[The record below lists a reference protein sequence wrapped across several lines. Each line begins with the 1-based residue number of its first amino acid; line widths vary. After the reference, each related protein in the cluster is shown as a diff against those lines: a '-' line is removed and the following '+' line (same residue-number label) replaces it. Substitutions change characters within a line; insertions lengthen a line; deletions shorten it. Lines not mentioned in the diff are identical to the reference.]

1 MKDYVKM
8 IIFILIL
15 GLVTSV
21 LLGGMDAL
29 TKDRIAENQE
39 AELKATLLRAYD
51 IDYTFTNIHN
61 VYDNSVEEVE
71 NNDFTFY
78 VDKTTGKI
86 SYVFEGNGV
95 WGPIIGVITL
105 ESDFETISSITIIQQ
120 EETPGLGAVVA
131 ERQYLENFVGKKMTP
146 EIVITKNPT
155 NPENEVRAISGATR
169 TSNAFANILNTN
181 YATAK
186 EAWDTRG

>member
-71 NNDFTFY
+71 NNDFTFMLIKQL
-78 VDKTTGKI
+78 VN
-86 SYVFEGNGV
+86 SYVFEGNRFG
-95 WGPIIGVITL
+95 GPIIGVITL
-105 ESDFETISSITIIQQ
+105 ESDFETISNITILQQ

-131 ERQYLENFVGKKMTP
+131 EKQYLENFVGKKMTP
-146 EIVITKNPT
+146 EIVITKNQQI
-155 NPENEVRAISGATR
+155 R
-169 TSNAFANILNTN
+169 
-181 YATAK
+181 K
-186 EAWDTRG
+186 